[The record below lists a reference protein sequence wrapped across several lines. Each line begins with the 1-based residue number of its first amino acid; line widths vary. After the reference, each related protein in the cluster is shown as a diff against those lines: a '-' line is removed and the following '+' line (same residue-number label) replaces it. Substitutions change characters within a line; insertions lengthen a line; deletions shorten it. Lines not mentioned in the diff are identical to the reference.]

1 MGVADRS
8 FFFVEP
14 IDVLRSWGKLPV
26 GACEFVD
33 QQIRIAGFGERWR
46 RNGGVPGG
54 VGHGELAR
62 RRFPI
67 YVTKKRLTY
76 GTLFT
81 RVKTE
86 NCVPQ

>member
-33 QQIRIAGFGERWR
+33 RQIQIAGFGERWR
-46 RNGGVPGG
+46 GNGVVPGG

-62 RRFPI
+62 RQLPI
-67 YVTKKRLTY
+67 
-76 GTLFT
+76 
-81 RVKTE
+81 
-86 NCVPQ
+86 